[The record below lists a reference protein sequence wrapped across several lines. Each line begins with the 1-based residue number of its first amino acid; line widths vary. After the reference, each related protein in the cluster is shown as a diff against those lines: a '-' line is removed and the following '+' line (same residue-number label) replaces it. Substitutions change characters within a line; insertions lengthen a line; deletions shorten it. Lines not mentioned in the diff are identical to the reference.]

1 MEIHTVRSI
10 PVAMKPEER
19 KRMYELCDL
28 IEKEAD
34 HAKAIQLIEE
44 LNCLLRPKAQPPCDP
59 EDI

>member
-1 MEIHTVRSI
+1 
-10 PVAMKPEER
+10 
-19 KRMYELCDL
+19 MYELCDL

-44 LNCLLRPKAQPPCDP
+44 LNSLLRPKGQPLCDP